1 MPYFDSNNRSV
12 IYFETPAMP
21 NGTHTVNVT
30 VTWCNET
37 NPYILD
43 YVLVESPQGAI
54 DSGHQQNRSTAV
66 PLGWALNFLRSFLS
80 RCRAVECAGCLECWG
95 PVRFIL
101 PTVRG
106 FPVRENFAL
115 EDGTLFSFQVFSSS
129 PPLLH
134 HRSPTARVT
143 VPIRQGVSPG
153 SVYSNSLRDSCMVPL
168 CPLSCNKRTPG

>member
-54 DSGHQQNRSTAV
+54 DSGVETTRMAPSSTPTIVPIVITQPIPVGAIVGGVVGGITTTAILVFVAYYFLIRGPRDRRSHYFKRPGAADILAGEGLYGYLPRNVYLPKPVQITSGQSTPPRLA
-66 PLGWALNFLRSFLS
+66 RLS
-80 RCRAVECAGCLECWG
+80 R
-95 PVRFIL
+95 P
-101 PTVRG
+101 P
-106 FPVRENFAL
+106 AL
-115 EDGTLFSFQVFSSS
+115 TDEDAS
-129 PPLLH
+129 LH
-134 HRSPTARVT
+134 S
-143 VPIRQGVSPG
+143 
-153 SVYSNSLRDSCMVPL
+153 
-168 CPLSCNKRTPG
+168 